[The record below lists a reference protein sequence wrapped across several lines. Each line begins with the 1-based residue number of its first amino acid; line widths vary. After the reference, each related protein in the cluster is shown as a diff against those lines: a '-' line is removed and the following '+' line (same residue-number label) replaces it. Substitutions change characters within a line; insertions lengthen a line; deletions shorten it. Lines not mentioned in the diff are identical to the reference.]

1 MIAHLFLLPIDGCSI
16 NPSRSFGP
24 SLVRIPVSTHNFNY
38 SGQVATWAGIDGSY
52 YKQQHIFWFGPYFGA
67 ALAALFYEYLGLKPE
82 NFEGA
87 KDMDTAI
94 FQANKRRAAH
104 VDPAP
109 AALDLPHNPHGKD
122 TSIEVHEEP
131 HKMRVTFQDETENV
145 LRSAENAQHVESSPL
160 DGSASVAEE
169 SDDAYLI

>member
-1 MIAHLFLLPIDGCSI
+1 M
-16 NPSRSFGP
+16 
-24 SLVRIPVSTHNFNY
+24 
-38 SGQVATWAGIDGSY
+38 ATWAGIDGGY

-104 VDPAP
+104 VEPAP
-109 AALDLPHNPHGKD
+109 ATLDVPHTQNGND
-122 TSIEVHEEP
+122 ASIEVHEDT
-131 HKMRVTFQDETENV
+131 HRMRVTFQDETENAI
-145 LRSAENAQHVESSPL
+145 RPAENNQHVESRPL
-160 DGSASVAEE
+160 EGSANVAEE